1 MGLFLP
7 SGFREINICGNQKEK
22 CHEQEQ
28 GDGRWEQLRELM
40 QTCEFQIRSIKT
52 LLGDDGLTF

>member
-7 SGFREINICGNQKEK
+7 SGFREINIRGNQKEK
-22 CHEQEQ
+22 CHEQ
-28 GDGRWEQLRELM
+28 GDGCWEQLRELM